1 MKFMNKKRFG
11 STVMAGALALS
22 LAAPAF
28 AANNTSTTI
37 TGGLYG
43 HPHRRLCPHHRH
55 RPDQPLRPA
64 RYDHQVQ

>member
-28 AANNTSTTI
+28 AANNTVTATLSDNSTVTA
-37 TGGLYG
+37 TCNLTVT
-43 HPHRRLCPHHRH
+43 
-55 RPDQPLRPA
+55 A
-64 RYDHQVQ
+64 

>member
-37 TGGLYG
+37 TGAYADIPIAVSVPTTGT
-43 HPHRRLCPHHRH
+43 
-55 RPDQPLRPA
+55 A
-64 RYDHQVQ
+64 